1 MLKAT
6 SDQKKNEQPELIKQ
20 FSEEKR
26 FEENW
31 KDLQA
36 EMKNSKKDL
45 VKNNMLQCDCS
56 INYSEFPIN
65 VVIFQALLSALISK
79 DYWMNAVIAI
89 S

>member
-26 FEENW
+26 LEENW
-31 KDLQA
+31 EDLQA
-36 EMKNSKKDL
+36 EMKSSKKDL

-56 INYSEFPIN
+56 INYSKLPIN

>member
-26 FEENW
+26 LEENW

-36 EMKNSKKDL
+36 EMKNSKQKIQL
-45 VKNNMLQCDCS
+45 KITCVNETVLS
-56 INYSEFPIN
+56 ITQNYPST
-65 VVIFQALLSALISK
+65 LLFSK
-79 DYWMNAVIAI
+79 HY
-89 S
+89 

>member
-31 KDLQA
+31 KDLQT
-36 EMKNSKKDL
+36 EMKNSKQKIWL
-45 VKNNMLQCDCS
+45 KITCVNVIVLSITQNYPSMLL
-56 INYSEFPIN
+56 FP
-65 VVIFQALLSALISK
+65 K
-79 DYWMNAVIAI
+79 HY
-89 S
+89 

>member
-1 MLKAT
+1 
-6 SDQKKNEQPELIKQ
+6 
-20 FSEEKR
+20 
-26 FEENW
+26 
-31 KDLQA
+31 
-36 EMKNSKKDL
+36 MKNSKKDL

-56 INYSEFPIN
+56 FNYSEFPIN

>member
-36 EMKNSKKDL
+36 EMKNSKQKIWL
-45 VKNNMLQCDCS
+45 KITCVNVIVLS
-56 INYSEFPIN
+56 ITQNYPSTLLFP
-65 VVIFQALLSALISK
+65 K
-79 DYWMNAVIAI
+79 HY
-89 S
+89 

>member
-31 KDLQA
+31 KDLQT
-36 EMKNSKKDL
+36 EMKNSKQDL
-45 VKNNMLQCDCS
+45 VKNNMRQCDCS
-56 INYSEFPIN
+56 INYSELPIN

-79 DYWMNAVIAI
+79 DYWMNAII
-89 S
+89 SIS

>member
-6 SDQKKNEQPELIKQ
+6 SDQKKNEQLKLIKQ

-26 FEENW
+26 LEENW
-31 KDLQA
+31 EDLQT
-36 EMKNSKKDL
+36 EMKNSKQKIWL
-45 VKNNMLQCDCS
+45 CQCDCS
-56 INYSEFPIN
+56 INYSELPIS
-65 VVIFQALLSALISK
+65 VVIFQALLSALISR

>member
-56 INYSEFPIN
+56 INYSELPIS
-65 VVIFQALLSALISK
+65 VVIFQALLSALISR

>member
-1 MLKAT
+1 
-6 SDQKKNEQPELIKQ
+6 
-20 FSEEKR
+20 
-26 FEENW
+26 
-31 KDLQA
+31 
-36 EMKNSKKDL
+36 MKNSKKDL

-56 INYSEFPIN
+56 INYSKLPIN

>member
-45 VKNNMLQCDCS
+45 VKNNMRQCD
-56 INYSEFPIN
+56 
-65 VVIFQALLSALISK
+65 
-79 DYWMNAVIAI
+79 
-89 S
+89 